1 MSWKLSTR
9 LKTLLAS
16 VSFSMFSQNRNILLA
31 SSLTQGF
38 LSLHEERIYFNN
50 ARDVIGYLES
60 YYPTPPS
67 TAVSSSSRPPKNF
80 KKNLHKE
87 EQMDLNR

>member
-1 MSWKLSTR
+1 M
-9 LKTLLAS
+9 
-16 VSFSMFSQNRNILLA
+16 SFSMISQNRNILS

-38 LSLHEERIYFNN
+38 LSLHQERIYFSN

-67 TAVSSSSRPPKNF
+67 TAVSSSSRPPKNI
-80 KKNLHKE
+80 KKNSAQRGAHGFE
-87 EQMDLNR
+87 EINWI